1 MATLS
6 VAEVSGLRSSHKL
19 QLIICQSISNIL
31 LAAEAGDLR
40 HECPTVF
47 SLSLRDLCF
56 SLLSPFPPAGVA

>member
-19 QLIICQSISNIL
+19 QLIIYQSISNGL

-40 HECPTVF
+40 HKFSIVF

-56 SLLSPFPPAGVA
+56 SLL